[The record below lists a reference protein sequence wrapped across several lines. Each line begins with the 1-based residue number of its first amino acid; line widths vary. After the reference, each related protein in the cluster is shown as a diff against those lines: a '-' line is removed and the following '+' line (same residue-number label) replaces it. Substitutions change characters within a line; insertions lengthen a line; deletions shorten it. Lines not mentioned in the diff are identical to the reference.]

1 MGLWIFLSHIM
12 ITHHWQQVYMEWYFE
27 DLVAC
32 LFLIDCF
39 ELRSWEDFVILIH
52 QVEQWAIVWSEILT
66 VISMIRYPLI
76 IVKRIPKDLALICQ
90 KRCNYHTF
98 LNQLLKVSSKQERR
112 HKAILILNDVLDDV
126 INGFELVVL
135 KSIVDCWSVEA
146 LVGIVL
152 LCGFVSVDYWVF
164 FIKELRIIIIKQV
177 LNWSAVKRKHRQKVC
192 AI

>member
-1 MGLWIFLSHIM
+1 MCLWIFLSHIM
-12 ITHHWQQVYMEWYFE
+12 ITHHWQQVNMEWYFE

-39 ELRSWEDFVILIH
+39 ELGSWEDFVILIH

-66 VISMIRYPLI
+66 VIGMIGYPLI
-76 IVKRIPKDLALICQ
+76 IVERIPKDLALICQ
-90 KRCNYHTF
+90 KRCNHHTL

-135 KSIVDCWSVEA
+135 QSIVDCWSVEA

-177 LNWSAVKRKHRQKVC
+177 LNRSAVKRKHR
-192 AI
+192 